1 MYCKLIVSVLTET
14 DVHNI
19 VQVGERGGWGVE
31 GGWGVWRRVGCV
43 EEGVLKVCGGGWGVE
58 GGCVEGGWGVW
69 RRVC

>member
-31 GGWGVWRRVGCV
+31 GGWGVWRRVCGC
-43 EEGVLKVCGGGWGVE
+43 GGLVLKCGEECGVF
-58 GGCVEGGWGVW
+58 
-69 RRVC
+69 